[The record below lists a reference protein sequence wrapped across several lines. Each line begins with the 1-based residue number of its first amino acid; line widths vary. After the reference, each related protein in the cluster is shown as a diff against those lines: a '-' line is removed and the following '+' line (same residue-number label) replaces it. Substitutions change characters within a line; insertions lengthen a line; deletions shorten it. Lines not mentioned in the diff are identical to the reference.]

1 MVEEIQFTPDRWGA
15 ARTAPSTPPDER
27 AARRSLRDQIARMER
42 DLGECLV
49 TAFPTGERVD
59 VGMAPPAVGPRMLS
73 LGELET
79 IRDDLAARVRA
90 ARDRVARHGEMEE
103 RSRVLLEKMRL
114 DPKRYKF
121 VRIPREDVG
130 IPGCGAYEVRPRLG
144 LVGMLMGWWQV
155 KLSSGCP
162 LGVLPRPCGRG
173 GGPPSCLMLPPR
185 PYGRGGGP
193 PSCLI
198 A

>member
-1 MVEEIQFTPDRWGA
+1 MAVEEIQFAPDGV
-15 ARTAPSTPPDER
+15 ARTAPITAPDER
-27 AARRSLRDQIARMER
+27 AARRSLRDQIARLDRE
-42 DLGECLV
+42 LGECLV
-49 TAFPTGERVD
+49 SAFPTGERVD
-59 VGMAPPAVGPRMLS
+59 VGMAPPTVGPRMLS

-79 IRDDLAARVRA
+79 IRDDLAARLRA
-90 ARDRVARHGEMEE
+90 ARDGLARRSEIQE
-103 RSRVLLEKMRL
+103 RNRVLLEKMRL

-144 LVGMLMGWWQV
+144 IVGMLMGWWQV

-162 LGVLPRPCGRG
+162 LGVPPRPRGRGGGPPGRFMVPPRPCGRG
-173 GGPPSCLMLPPR
+173 GGVL
-185 PYGRGGGP
+185 GR
-193 PSCLI
+193 LI